1 MRKTTTTITQVTH
14 EHGVISLEIP
24 LYERLL
30 EIAALDIMSDDHI
43 DLITEKSIKLSDD
56 IEGDA
61 LKLAHLPSIVAG
73 TPAAVTASVVP
84 TA

>member
-1 MRKTTTTITQVTH
+1 
-14 EHGVISLEIP
+14 
-24 LYERLL
+24 
-30 EIAALDIMSDDHI
+30 MSDDHI

-73 TPAAVTASVVP
+73 TPAAVTASAVP